1 MRYRCMVYCS
11 FTHVMS
17 LTTSC
22 SSIAIIGSHLD
33 VSLHIK
39 ISRIAVS
46 ILKVTC
52 TGVSSSS
59 T

>member
-11 FTHVMS
+11 FIHVMS

-22 SSIAIIGSHLD
+22 SSIAIIGSHVD